1 MRAGPDPLILNG
13 NALNDANK
21 TSGDQQQADPRERGD
36 ATHHSALGNALAAA
50 GDAAVRLESAAE
62 QTIEKNLARHPGWRT
77 AVSVLGWGL
86 VAAYFIFAGVFLGLR
101 YWLLPNIGRYSD
113 VIERAV
119 SQAVGERVTIGSVQA
134 GWEGLRPEISLA
146 DVRIHDREGRVAL
159 SLPVIEAVVGWS
171 SVFYGSVRFESLA
184 LERPDLEVRRDAE
197 GHLYVAGLE
206 LRSGSSAPGFSDWL
220 LAQRAVLIRD
230 GRVAWDDGRRKA
242 RRLELAGVSLL
253 VRNSGNVHRFALRAV
268 TARELA
274 SAIDLRGELRGV
286 SAASLGD
293 WSGRL
298 FAELEYTDLAAWREW
313 IDYPVEVKNGQ
324 GGVRVWFD
332 VAEGRVTE
340 VTADVALAGVAARIA
355 PDLPMLELDYLRGR
369 LGASRKTTTPSAG
382 VLDLLPGDNATRPA
396 QLEQHVSGRGVSLRT
411 KGGVALAPADFA
423 LNLRQPAQGGGP
435 ADARGEF
442 NANALDLQPLAQLA
456 EFLPFPEAFR
466 KRLAETDLRG
476 RVFDFKYA
484 WSGAPEAPHQYTL
497 HARFDALGARASA
510 GLPGVSNISGMAD
523 ATEKG
528 GSITIAAKNASLEL
542 PDILGESRRAF
553 ETLGGQV
560 GWKRGNDKVDISF
573 NQLAFANPSL
583 AGSLSGTYELR
594 AGTRGTIDITG
605 QFPRAEA
612 ATGWR
617 YIPFIPPPVR
627 DYLAGALLAGRASD
641 VKLRLKG
648 DLAKFPFSDPRQGTF
663 QVAAKFNGVD
673 FSYGEAWPR
682 LTAASGDLLF
692 EGLRMQVLAQRA
704 GILGARVVNV
714 RASIPDL
721 YHGNELLTVEGQAE
735 GPSSEFL
742 RYIESSPVTKMI
754 DGATQDLRAT
764 GTGRLQIRV
773 DLPVRNLNATRVAG
787 NYVFQN
793 NQVTLDDLPV
803 FTQVNGRLDFSEA
816 GFALRGITAQWMG
829 GPLTVSGQPR
839 ADGSVLL
846 AAQGSAN
853 VAQFR
858 RAFDIPFLAQANG
871 TTAWRSTAVVR
882 KRAVDVVFDS
892 SLQGVSIDLPA
903 PLGKTA
909 AESLPLRVERA
920 MNPDADLF
928 KRYPALRLPARGD
941 AFAVAIGGAASGA
954 GVGPGR
960 LSAVVVRRPEGR
972 GFAVERGAV
981 ALGET
986 AVLPD
991 RPGIVV
997 SGSVPVLEV
1006 ERWQAALDAPPSSP
1020 AAPST
1025 PASSSLVAINLRIAA
1040 LDMAGKRFNDLNVR
1054 AVNRSGQW
1062 GGTVEAKEFAGE
1074 VQWRPEGRGR
1084 VLARLKH
1091 LSLPE
1096 DRVIAQAGQVAA
1108 PSSPPS
1114 PSAAPAPQAQ
1124 RELPAL
1130 DIVAEEFSLRD
1141 KKLGKL
1147 EMVAF
1152 NTADAREWRIE
1163 KLRLSTPDSDM
1174 SLDGVWQTWAAR
1186 PSVNVNV
1193 KLEVSDA
1200 GKYLERL
1207 GYPKVMQ
1214 NGSAH
1219 LEGKIGWTG
1228 SPQSIDYPTLMGNL
1242 SLTAE
1247 KGQFLKADPGI
1258 AKLLGVLS
1266 LQSLVTLD
1274 LRDLFREGF
1283 SYDTL
1288 GGTATVTKGVM
1299 ATQDFRM
1306 KGPSAQVNMSGTID
1320 LARETQ
1326 NLHLRVVP
1334 SVGDGASTIAGFFL
1348 ANPVFGIGATILQ
1361 RLLKDP
1367 LGQIFSV
1374 EYDVTGTWNDPKVAR
1389 TRVEAPKGSGGGNS
1403 GGPQ

>member
-1 MRAGPDPLILNG
+1 M
-13 NALNDANK
+13 NDAHK
-21 TSGDQQQADPRERGD
+21 TSGDQQQADPHAGGD
-36 ATHHSALGNALAAA
+36 GVQHSALGNALAAA

-62 QTIEKNLARHPGWRT
+62 QSLEKSLARHPRWRT
-77 AVSVLGWGL
+77 AVSVIGWFL
-86 VAAYFIFAGVFLGLR
+86 VAVYFVFAGIFLGLR
-101 YWLLPNIGRYSD
+101 YWLLPNIGRYSES
-113 VIERAV
+113 IERAV
-119 SQAVGERVTIGSVQA
+119 SQAVGERVTIGGVQA
-134 GWEGLRPEISLA
+134 GWEGLRPEINLA

-159 SLPVIEAVVGWS
+159 SLPVVEAVVGWS

-184 LERPDLEVRRDAE
+184 LERPDLEVRRDAD

-206 LRSGSSAPGFSDWL
+206 LRGVSSTPGFSDWL

-230 GRVAWDDGRRKA
+230 GRIAWDDGQRKA
-242 RRLELAGVSLL
+242 RRLELAGVNLL
-253 VRNSGNVHRFALRAV
+253 VRNSGNIHRFALRAV
-268 TARELA
+268 TARTLA

-286 SAASLGD
+286 SASNLGD
-293 WSGRL
+293 WAGKL
-298 FAELEYTDLAAWREW
+298 YAELEYTDLAAWREW
-313 IDYPVEVKNGQ
+313 MDYPIEVKSGQ
-324 GGVRVWFD
+324 GGVRLWLD
-332 VAEGRVTE
+332 IAGRRVTD
-340 VTADVALAGVAARIA
+340 VTADVALAGVTARIA
-355 PDLPMLELDYLRGR
+355 PELPMLELDYLRGR
-369 LGASRKTTTPSAG
+369 LGARQKSSTPSSG
-382 VLDLLPGDNATRPA
+382 MLGLLPGDGASKPLL
-396 QLEQHVSGRGVSLRT
+396 LEREVSGRSVALRT

-423 LNLRQPAQGGGP
+423 LRLQQPVAGGTP

-456 EFLPFPEAFR
+456 EFLPFPETFR
-466 KRLAETDLRG
+466 KRLAETDPRG
-476 RVFDFKYA
+476 RVFDVKHT
-484 WSGAPEAPHQYTL
+484 WSGAAELPQQYVM
-497 HARFDALGARASA
+497 HARFEGLAARANG
-510 GLPGVSNISGMAD
+510 GLPGFANLTGVAD

-528 GSITIAAKNASLEL
+528 GTVALAAKNVSLEL
-542 PDILGESRRAF
+542 PDILAESRPVF
-553 ETLGGQV
+553 ESLGGQV
-560 GWKRGNDKVDISF
+560 GWKFATEKVDLTFS
-573 NQLAFANPSL
+573 QLAFANPTI
-583 AGSLSGTYELR
+583 AGSVSGTFEKR
-594 AGTRGTIDITG
+594 QGTPGLIDITG

-612 ATGWR
+612 APGWR
-617 YIPFIPPPVR
+617 YIPFIPPAVR
-627 DYLAGALLAGRASD
+627 DFLGGAILAGRASD

-648 DLAKFPFSDPRQGTF
+648 DLAQFPFKDPKQGTF

-704 GILGARVVNV
+704 GILGARAVNV

-742 RYIESSPVTKMI
+742 RYIDSSPVAKMI

-764 GTGRLQIRV
+764 GAGRLQIRV
-773 DLPVRNLNATRVAG
+773 DLPVRNINATRVAG
-787 NYVFQN
+787 NYIFQN

-803 FTQVNGRLDFSEA
+803 FTQVNGRLDFSEGGA
-816 GFALRGITAQWMG
+816 ALRGITAQWMG

-839 ADGSVLL
+839 ADGSVALT
-846 AAQGSAN
+846 AQGSAN
-853 VAQFR
+853 IAQLR
-858 RAFDIPFLAQANG
+858 RAFDLPFLSQANG
-871 TTAWRSTAVVR
+871 TTAWRSNAVVR
-882 KRAVDVVFDS
+882 KRAVDVVVES
-892 SLQGVSIDLPA
+892 TLQGVAIDLPA

-909 AESLPLRVERA
+909 AELLPLRVERA
-920 MNPDADLF
+920 MNSDAELF
-928 KRYPALRLPARGD
+928 KRYPALRLPPRGD
-941 AFAVAIGGAASGA
+941 AIAVSVGGAASGSGA
-954 GVGPGR
+954 SGPGR
-960 LSAVVVRRPEGR
+960 VSSLIVRRAEGR
-972 GFAVERGAV
+972 GFAVERGTV
-981 ALGET
+981 ALGES
-986 AVLPD
+986 AGLPD

-997 SGSVPVLEV
+997 SGSLPVLEV
-1006 ERWQAALDAPPSSP
+1006 ERWQAALDGP
-1020 AAPST
+1020 ATTSQTPATST
-1025 PASSSLVAINLRIAA
+1025 PAQLTSINLRIAA
-1040 LDMAGKRFNDLNVR
+1040 LDVAGKRFNDLAVR
-1054 AVNRSGQW
+1054 ATNRAGQW
-1062 GGTVEAKEFAGE
+1062 GGTVDAKEFAGE

-1084 VLARLKH
+1084 VVARLKN
-1091 LSLPE
+1091 LNLPE
-1096 DRVIAQAGQVAA
+1096 DRVTVQASPQPSATATPAAAA
-1108 PSSPPS
+1108 P
-1114 PSAAPAPQAQ
+1114 AQ

-1130 DIVAEEFSLRD
+1130 DIAAEEFSLRD

-1147 EMVAF
+1147 ELVAF
-1152 NTADAREWRIE
+1152 NTDAREWRIE
-1163 KLRLSTPDSDM
+1163 KLHLSTPDSN
-1174 SLDGVWQTWAAR
+1174 LTVDGVWQTWAAR

-1193 KLEVSDA
+1193 KLEVTDA
-1200 GKYLERL
+1200 GKYLDRL

-1228 SPQSIDYPTLMGNL
+1228 SPLGIDYPTLTGNL

-1288 GGTATVTKGVM
+1288 GGTATVSKGVM

-1306 KGPSAQVNMSGTID
+1306 KGPSALVNMSGSID
-1320 LARETQ
+1320 LARESQ

-1334 SVGDGASTIAGFFL
+1334 SVGDSASTIAGFFL
-1348 ANPVFGIGATILQ
+1348 ANPVLGIGATILQ

-1367 LGQIFSV
+1367 LGQIFSL

-1389 TRVEAPKGSGGGNS
+1389 TRVETPKASGANNS

>member
-1 MRAGPDPLILNG
+1 MRAGPGPLILNG

-21 TSGDQQQADPRERGD
+21 TSGDQQQADPREGSE
-36 ATHHSALGNALAAA
+36 ATRHSALGNALAAA

-62 QTIEKNLARHPGWRT
+62 KSIEQNLARHPRWRT

-86 VAAYFIFAGVFLGLR
+86 VAAYFVFAGIFLGLR

-119 SQAVGERVTIGSVQA
+119 SEAVGERVTIGGVQA
-134 GWEGLRPEISLA
+134 GWEGLRPEINLS

-171 SVFYGSVRFESLA
+171 SVFYGTVRFESLA
-184 LERPDLEVRRDAE
+184 LERPDLEVRRDAA

-206 LRSGSSAPGFSDWL
+206 LRGASSTPGFSDWL

-230 GRVAWDDGRRKA
+230 GRIAWDDGLRRA
-242 RRLELAGVSLL
+242 RRLELDGVSLL
-253 VRNSGNVHRFALRAV
+253 LRNSGNMHRFALRAV
-268 TARELA
+268 TARALA
-274 SAIDLRGELRGV
+274 SAIDLRGDLRGV
-286 SAASLGD
+286 SAANLGE
-293 WSGRL
+293 WTGKL
-298 FAELEYTDLAAWREW
+298 YAELEYTDLAAWREW
-313 IDYPVEVKNGQ
+313 IDYPIEVKSGQ
-324 GGVRVWFD
+324 GGVRLWLD
-332 VAEGRVTE
+332 VAGRRVTD
-340 VTADVALAGVAARIA
+340 VTADVALAGVTARIA
-355 PDLPMLELDYLRGR
+355 PDLAMLELDYLRGR
-369 LGASRKTTTPSAG
+369 LGASQKAATPSAG
-382 VLDLLPGDNATRPA
+382 RLNMLAGDTAARPL
-396 QLEQHVSGRGVSLRT
+396 QLEQEVSGRGLALRT

-423 LNLRQPAQGGGP
+423 LRLRQPAAGGAP

-442 NANALDLQPLAQLA
+442 TANALDLQPLAQLA

-466 KRLAETDLRG
+466 KRLAETAPRG
-476 RVFDFKYA
+476 RVFDLKYA
-484 WSGAPEAPHQYTL
+484 WSGAPERPPQYVM
-497 HARFDALGARASA
+497 HARFDGLALRANA
-510 GLPGVSNISGMAD
+510 GLPGFSNLSGLAD

-528 GSITIAAKNASLEL
+528 GTLVIASKNASLEL
-542 PDILGESRRAF
+542 PDILAESRPAF

-560 GWKRGNDKVDISF
+560 AWKHSADKTDITF
-573 NQLAFANPSL
+573 NQLAFANPSI
-583 AGSLSGTYELR
+583 AGSLSGSFERR
-594 AGTRGTIDITG
+594 AGALGQIDITG

-612 ATGWR
+612 VTGWR
-617 YIPFIPPPVR
+617 YIPFIPPTVR
-627 DYLAGALLAGRASD
+627 DYLAGAILAGRVSD
-641 VKLRLKG
+641 AKLRLKG
-648 DLAKFPFSDPRQGTF
+648 DLAQFPFNDPKLGTF

-704 GILGARVVNV
+704 GILGTRAVNV

-721 YHGNELLTVEGQAE
+721 YHGNEMLTVEGQAE

-742 RYIESSPVTKMI
+742 RYIDSSPVTKMI

-764 GTGRLQIRV
+764 GAGRLQIRV

-787 NYVFQN
+787 NYIFQN
-793 NQVTLDDLPV
+793 NQVTVDELPV

-816 GFALRGITAQWMG
+816 GAALRGITAQWMG

-839 ADGSVLL
+839 ADGSVALT
-846 AAQGSAN
+846 AQGSAN
-853 VAQFR
+853 IAQLR

-871 TTAWRSTAVVR
+871 TTAWRSTALVR
-882 KRAVDVVFDS
+882 KRAVDVVVDS
-892 SLQGVSIDLPA
+892 NLQGVSIDLPA

-909 AESLPLRVERA
+909 TEVLPLRVERA
-920 MNPDADLF
+920 MNPEADLF
-928 KRYPALRLPARGD
+928 KRYPALRLPSRGD
-941 AFAVAIGGAASGA
+941 AFAVSVGGAASGS

-972 GFAVERGAV
+972 GFAIERGTI
-981 ALGET
+981 ALGEV
-986 AVLPD
+986 AVLQD
-991 RPGIVV
+991 RPGLVV
-997 SGSVPVLEV
+997 SGSLPVLDV
-1006 ERWQAALDAPPSSP
+1006 ERWQAALDSPP
-1020 AAPST
+1020 AST
-1025 PASSSLVAINLRIAA
+1025 PAVASTSTSSTLSAINLRIAA
-1040 LDMAGKRFNDLNVR
+1040 LDVAGKRFNDLSVR
-1054 AVNRSGQW
+1054 ALNRTGQW

-1074 VQWRPEGRGR
+1074 AQWRPEGRGR
-1084 VLARLKH
+1084 VVARLKY
-1091 LSLPE
+1091 LNLPE
-1096 DRVIAQAGQVAA
+1096 DRVTAQAATQAA
-1108 PSSPPS
+1108 PPAVP
-1114 PSAAPAPQAQ
+1114 AAPAAAH

-1130 DIVAEEFSLRD
+1130 DIVADEFSLRD

-1147 EMVAF
+1147 ELVAF

-1174 SLDGVWQTWAAR
+1174 TVDGVWQTWAAR
-1186 PSVNVNV
+1186 PSVNANV
-1193 KLEVSDA
+1193 KLEVTDA

-1207 GYPKVMQ
+1207 GYPKVML
-1214 NGSAH
+1214 NGTAH

-1228 SPQSIDYPTLMGNL
+1228 SPQSIDYPTLTGNL

-1258 AKLLGVLS
+1258 ARLLGVLS

-1288 GGTATVTKGVM
+1288 GGTATVSKGVM

-1306 KGPSAQVNMSGTID
+1306 KGPSALVNMSGTID
-1320 LARETQ
+1320 LARESQ

-1334 SVGDGASTIAGFFL
+1334 SVGDSASTIAGFFL

-1389 TRVEAPKGSGGGNS
+1389 TRVDAPRGAAPNNGGT
-1403 GGPQ
+1403 Q